1 MSRTFE
7 PFLFFQR
14 SHQRLWPSVAQ
25 ECTYQV
31 THNRSC
37 RPNRKV
43 KVFNLPKKEMSICAK
58 VENVN
63 MHTPKT
69 LEILL
74 PKRYG
79 ANYVS
84 GRLSSTKRKSKHL
97 LRKKAKTLYQV
108 GNINETKKP
117 LNEENALEVCISH
130 VRVCFLFF
138 SYNTGETHIFR
149 NQRPSSILSAQE
161 VYKQIDICSL
171 GKNYN
176 PFSLFFF
183 PPLTFCLFKHSHS
196 KVLLQSVVNLID

>member
-31 THNRSC
+31 THNRYC

-63 MHTPKT
+63 MHTPKI

-74 PKRYG
+74 PKRSG

-117 LNEENALEVCISH
+117 LNEENALECVYLMY
-130 VRVCFLFF
+130 VYVFFF
-138 SYNTGETHIFR
+138 SHTIPG
-149 NQRPSSILSAQE
+149 RPTSSVIS
-161 VYKQIDICSL
+161 DR
-171 GKNYN
+171 
-176 PFSLFFF
+176 
-183 PPLTFCLFKHSHS
+183 PPS
-196 KVLLQSVVNLID
+196 